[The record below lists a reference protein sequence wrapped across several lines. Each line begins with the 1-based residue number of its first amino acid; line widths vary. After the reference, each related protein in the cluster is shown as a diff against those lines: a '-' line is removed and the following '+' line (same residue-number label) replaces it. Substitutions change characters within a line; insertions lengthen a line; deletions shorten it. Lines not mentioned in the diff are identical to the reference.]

1 VRAPLIITNRK
12 PENVPMSICIRI
24 WEESPLID
32 RLEGLKSTRLMANK
46 VITKDIAILI
56 LAFTASNAK
65 NGATMKKEDIRAK
78 GNRNK

>member
-1 VRAPLIITNRK
+1 
-12 PENVPMSICIRI
+12 
-24 WEESPLID
+24 
-32 RLEGLKSTRLMANK
+32 MANR